1 MQPVSLSLLSSLLN
15 NYPHTIDII
24 EFWEQIVENEKP
36 LAIILFGSLV
46 KREYTQYSD
55 ADILLIFENLPE
67 DIRARFLKI
76 YKYSKGIVQPRS
88 YTLEEIKKLIE
99 EGNTFIIEAL
109 EEGWI
114 LYDTGIA
121 IILNQ
126 LVENTK
132 QNLNLK
138 RIKDG
143 WIILSPKT

>member
-55 ADILLIFENLPE
+55 ADIILIFENLPE
-67 DIRARFLKI
+67 DIRERFLKI

>member
-1 MQPVSLSLLSSLLN
+1 LN

-24 EFWEQIVENEKP
+24 EFWKQIVENEKP
-36 LAIILFGSLV
+36 LAIILFGSLA

-67 DIRARFLKI
+67 DIRERFLKI

-88 YTLEEIKKLIE
+88 YTFEEIKKVIE

-109 EEGWI
+109 EDGWI

-126 LVENTK
+126 LVETTK

-143 WIILSPKT
+143 WIILS